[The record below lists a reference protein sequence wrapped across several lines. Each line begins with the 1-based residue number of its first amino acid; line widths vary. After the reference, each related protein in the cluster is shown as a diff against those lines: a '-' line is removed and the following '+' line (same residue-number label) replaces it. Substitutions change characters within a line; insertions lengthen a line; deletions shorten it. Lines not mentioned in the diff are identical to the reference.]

1 MGSCCTTQNVDFIDD
16 RLILDTMEENRFIV
30 DAYMNNL
37 ERYNELKLSMIIPSE
52 VYEFIKAFCG
62 SEAILIKPP
71 IVTVTYVSYDCM
83 TLMIE
88 CATNIVSIGHTIRY
102 AKFESGDNMEENR
115 MKWNFIDNYD
125 KSGCIR
131 QEIQELTPNTNY
143 KLLISSRNQ
152 YNIRGLPAELFAFT
166 TDA

>member
-1 MGSCCTTQNVDFIDD
+1 MGCCTSQNAGFVEDD
-16 RLILDTMEENRFIV
+16 NLMYDTMEENGFIV
-30 DAYMNNL
+30 EAYMNNL
-37 ERYNELKLSMIIPSE
+37 ERYDKIKLSMVIPTE
-52 VYEFIKAFCG
+52 ICEFIKAFCG

-88 CATNIVSIGHTIRY
+88 CPSNISSIGHTIRY
-102 AKFESGDNMEENR
+102 AKFESGANLNENS
-115 MKWNFIDNYD
+115 MKWNYIDNYD
-125 KSGCIR
+125 KSGCIL

-143 KLLISSRNQ
+143 KLLISSRNK

-166 TDA
+166 TDS